1 MLLNGGQV
9 LTERAKISP
18 RLEAWI
24 DADSGERLS
33 FAEANAR
40 ANQVAHLLLGRGLA
54 PGHRVGVLMGNTP
67 LHAAAYFAC
76 AKAGFVFVALN
87 WRLTVAELAYQLAD
101 SGASAVLYGADL
113 AALADPL
120 REQLPQLRWIDLGS
134 RETHAAMAQAP
145 THEPP
150 IGASL
155 EDPLFMMYTSGTT
168 GRPKGAVMSHRA
180 NIAWLYSMLATSD
193 LRYADRQV
201 TVVPLFHVAGL
212 SLVMASATRG
222 MTTVLM
228 HQFDPGQ
235 MWDLVERE
243 KITALAVV
251 PAILNFMYV
260 HPRRLTTD
268 TSLLRWIACGAAPVP
283 VSLIQAYA
291 AMGIEVRQIYGLTET
306 HSGICVINAEDARHK
321 VGSTGLPYFGID
333 VRVVDKAG
341 ADVPPGTPGEVITR
355 GPHLF
360 SGYWNQPE
368 ATREAIRD
376 GWFYTGDIAEVDAD
390 GFIYIKDRSKDMIIS
405 GGENVYPAEVE
416 DALLA
421 HAGVRDVGV
430 IGQPSARWGECVC
443 AVVVRDPAWTG
454 SDAELVAALQ
464 QHVQDRLARY
474 KQPRCY
480 EFIDVLPRNPSG
492 KILKRVLREQFP
504 GPAPE

>member
-9 LTERAKISP
+9 LTERAKISA

-24 DADSGERLS
+24 DSDTGERLN

-40 ANQVAHLLLGRGLA
+40 TNQLAHVLLARGLS
-54 PGHRVGVLMGNTP
+54 PGDRVGVLMGNTP

-87 WRLTVAELAYQLAD
+87 WRLTVAELAYQLTD
-101 SGASAVLYGADL
+101 SGASAVLYDINL
-113 AALADPL
+113 AQLVEPL
-120 REQLPQLRWIDLGS
+120 REQFPQIRWIDLES
-134 RETHAAMAQAP
+134 REARAAMAAAP
-145 THEPP
+145 VREPP

-180 NIAWLYSMLATSD
+180 NIAWLYSMLATTE

-228 HQFDPGQ
+228 HQFDPGK

-251 PAILNFMYV
+251 PAILNFMYA
-260 HPRRLTTD
+260 HPKRLTTD
-268 TSLLRWIACGAAPVP
+268 TSSLRWIACGAAPVP

-321 VGSTGLPYFGID
+321 VGSTGLPYFGVD

-341 ADVPPGTPGEVITR
+341 VDVPPGTPGEVITR

-360 SGYWNQPE
+360 SGYWNRPE
-368 ATREAIRD
+368 ATKEAIRD
-376 GWFYTGDIAEVDAD
+376 GWFYTGDIAEVDD
-390 GFIYIKDRSKDMIIS
+390 EGFIYIKDRSKDMIIS

-421 HAGVRDVGV
+421 HAGVREVGV
-430 IGQPSARWGECVC
+430 IGQPSAKWGESAC
-443 AVVVRDPAWTG
+443 AVIVKDPSWTG
-454 SDAELVAALQ
+454 SDGELVAELQ
-464 QHVQDRLARY
+464 QHVRERLAPY
-474 KQPRCY
+474 KQPRSY